1 MWYVSS
7 LLHSTQQTVAKWCI
21 HFMPEY
27 SSPQKSCVDWNFT
40 SRLQFSLISCNSVQ
54 FVCSIC
60 ILRVSLLLGIYI
72 QVILHLPSQKTQMQ
86 VGRCKVLS
94 VVGRGEEKWGGM
106 RKRGLEEQG
115 INTPMCIGWVCLYF
129 SRDFFNINVS

>member
-7 LLHSTQQTVAKWCI
+7 LLHSTQQTVAKRCI

-94 VVGRGEEKWGGM
+94 VGG
-106 RKRGLEEQG
+106 KRGRKV
-115 INTPMCIGWVCLYF
+115 GWDEKEGVGGARYKYP
-129 SRDFFNINVS
+129 NVYWVGLSLL